1 MFVYSIKRKDNG
13 KEFIGA
19 AIAETSKQAVLNK
32 HYKCNF
38 CKKLHTD
45 LKNLGMK
52 EFKVSVLYETSELKN
67 LEDMEEYYIIS
78 RKTLQPNG
86 YNENTGHKLL

>member
-19 AIAETSKQAVLNK
+19 AIAETSKQAVLTK
-32 HYKCNF
+32 HHKYSF
-38 CKKLHTD
+38 CKELHTD
-45 LKNLGMK
+45 LKKLGLK
-52 EFKVSVLYETSELKN
+52 EFKVSVLYETTDLKN

-78 RKTLQPNG
+78 RETLHPNG